1 MYILN
6 LCAKNSSSLTMDKF
20 KYFATLKKKDVSWSF
35 YLHFLIITEDK
46 YYSYVIGSIIF
57 ESTTVLLNDAQLTFT
72 K

>member
-20 KYFATLKKKDVSWSF
+20 KNFATLKKKDVSWSF
-35 YLHFLIITEDK
+35 YFYFLIITEDK
-46 YYSYVIGSIIF
+46 YHLYVIGSIIF
-57 ESTTVLLNDAQLTFT
+57 DSTTVLFNDVQLTFT